1 MTNQNQDLE
10 QLSAAELRQRLI
22 AAQEENQAL
31 TEAFQTI
38 TFELRSQLSVIA
50 AAAHL
55 LLEKEQK
62 LFPALNKEQAEMAEM
77 AANGADR
84 AIEIIYRAMEMIE
97 QAKGVENLG
106 ASLLL
111 NYRRELQEANQ
122 RVDSFEQRQEALHN
136 LILNFVHDFYTPL
149 TIIRAYTKLYQEKQF
164 LPSDSLEKLIE
175 IFESNAKL
183 CLISFQ
189 LFRSAYATI
198 YALYEDWNWQIT
210 SLAELLDP
218 SEYDV
223 QSEIEEFPP
232 LRLPKS
238 FSQVFRLLWHIL
250 NGVTPKKLSL
260 IVREENAQLNLTII
274 SDVYSSLFVYYIDLE
289 TKKVTCNGP
298 RALSSICIANEFVEK
313 VGGTMLLETDVKNG
327 SVVTLILPAYW
338 EES

>member
-1 MTNQNQDLE
+1 MTNQNSDLD

-22 AAQEENQAL
+22 AAQEENKAL
-31 TEAFQTI
+31 TEAFQTL
-38 TFELRSQLSVIA
+38 TFEVRSQLTVIA
-50 AAAHL
+50 GATTLLGKEQTNFPILDEQQAEIVEIAINGVNRANEVIYE
-55 LLEKEQK
+55 LLE
-62 LFPALNKEQAEMAEM
+62 M
-77 AANGADR
+77 
-84 AIEIIYRAMEMIE
+84 
-97 QAKGVENLG
+97 VEKAG
-106 ASLLL
+106 GFESFGSSLVQSH
-111 NYRRELQEANQ
+111 RRELLEANQ
-122 RVDSFEQRQEALHN
+122 RLDSFEQRQEALHN

-164 LPSDSLEKLIE
+164 LPSNSLEKLIE

-210 SLAELLDP
+210 GLDELLDP

-238 FSQVFRLLWHIL
+238 FSQVFRLLWHTL
-250 NGVTPKKLSL
+250 NGVNPKKLSL

-289 TKKVTCNGP
+289 TKKVSCNEP
-298 RALSSICIANEFVEK
+298 RALSSICIANEFVKK
-313 VGGTMLLETDVKNG
+313 VGGTMLMETDVKNG